1 MFLLDTNIVSE
12 LRRPRPHGGVLAWLA
27 PIEADD
33 LFISAITMGEIQT
46 GIERTRAREPAK
58 AEALE
63 AWADDI
69 ALTYQVIPIDAAVIR
84 QWARLRRGRRDENFE
99 DNILGVTAR
108 LHRLVLVT
116 RNIKDFGDF
125 DVEIVNPFQFSGA

>member
-1 MFLLDTNIVSE
+1 MYLLDTNIVSE
-12 LRRPRPHGGVLAWLA
+12 LRRPRPHGAVLAWLA
-27 PIEADD
+27 PIEAEE

-46 GIERTRAREPAK
+46 GIERTRARDLAK

-63 AWADDI
+63 AWADEVV
-69 ALTYQVIPIDAAVIR
+69 LTYQVIPIDAAIIR
-84 QWARLRRGRRDENFE
+84 EWARLRRGRRDDNFE
-99 DNILGVTAR
+99 DNILGITAM